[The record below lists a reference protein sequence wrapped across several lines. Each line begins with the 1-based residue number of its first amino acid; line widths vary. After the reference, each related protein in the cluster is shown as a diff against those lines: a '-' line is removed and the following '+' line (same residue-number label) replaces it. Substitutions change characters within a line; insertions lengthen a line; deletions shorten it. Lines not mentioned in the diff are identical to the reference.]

1 MDVFEKVCIFFSRL
15 LHGKIT
21 HSEGQA
27 IYSKKGEFLIN
38 LSPADASK
46 SAPEKWPKQSAKP
59 EPLGNYLQFLLGM
72 AYFHGSGNSPVW

>member
-1 MDVFEKVCIFFSRL
+1 MSLRKLAIFFSRL

-27 IYSKKGEFLIN
+27 IYSKKEEFLIN

-46 SAPEKWPKQSAKP
+46 PAPEKSPKQSAKP
-59 EPLGNYLQFLLGM
+59 EPLEITSSSCWEWLISM
-72 AYFHGSGNSPVW
+72 GSGYCPVR